1 MAFVPRFCPKPY
13 CAAHTGQGFT
23 FQRRGSYRRKCDGLV
38 VPCFSCNT
46 CGGHFSRQTFRFNYR
61 WWRPTAHLELFRLFV
76 SKVTLRQAARI
87 TGYSRVTV
95 AARVR
100 SMGAHCRRWH
110 RQALAKCPGLSGA
123 FLLDELETFE
133 ADRLVKPVTVP
144 VLIQKRSL
152 FVVDLQTAP
161 LPSRGRLGPY
171 HQLRKLRHEELH
183 GKRRSGSR
191 RAVEQCFQE
200 LRRVL
205 EPRAALE
212 LVTDRKSSYRTL
224 IRRTFGQFPCNHAR
238 VSSRARRDRRNPL
251 FPINHTLAMMR
262 DGVSRLV
269 RRSWGA
275 AKLRDRLEE
284 HLWIWAAYRNYV
296 RGITVE
302 APRVTP
308 AMVAGVSGRQMAP
321 AELFRWRWVGGRPDE
336 ERGAD

>member
-1 MAFVPRFCPKPY
+1 MAFVPLFCPKPH
-13 CAAHTGQGFT
+13 CPTHLGPGFT

-76 SKVTLRQAARI
+76 SKVTQRQAARV
-87 TGYSRVTV
+87 TGYARGTV
-95 AARVR
+95 AARMR
-100 SMGAHCRRWH
+100 SMGAHCRLWH
-110 RQALAKCPGLSGA
+110 RQALKDCKLTGA

-133 ADRLVKPVTVP
+133 TDRLVQPVTVP
-144 VLIQKRSL
+144 VLIQKHSL
-152 FVVDLQTAP
+152 FIVDVQTAP

-171 HQLRKLRHEELH
+171 HQLRKLRREALY

-191 RAVEQCFQE
+191 QAVERCFRE
-200 LRRVL
+200 LGRVL
-205 EPRAALE
+205 DPRADLE
-212 LVTDRKSSYRTL
+212 LITDRKSTYRAL
-224 IRRTFGQFPCNHAR
+224 IRGNFGHLRCNHAR

-251 FPINHTLAMMR
+251 FPINHTLAMLR

-275 AKLRDRLEE
+275 AKLRERLGE
-284 HLWIWAAYRNYV
+284 HLWIWVVYRNHV

-308 AMVAGVSGRQMAP
+308 AMVAGVSNRRVEP
-321 AELFRWRWVGGRPDE
+321 AEVFRWRWVGGRAGGG
-336 ERGAD
+336 RGAD